1 MSCSINSCFEQ
12 ANRLEKIQL
21 LINECFT
28 WELSRLFKWRIPLNS
43 LLRGS
48 QAASNNSPNAF
59 CFSISRGQ
67 LLINTMTPKSFVHK
81 SQVQL
86 KSQFLISLEIH
97 PVTDS
102 VETYNKPC
110 NVWIENV
117 RSQNVRVQS
126 QIVLQSVRWSIHQR
140 TENRA
145 TTRRLQLEK
154 FSMRTKV
161 TMALIWHRLLRFHP
175 RLII

>member
-1 MSCSINSCFEQ
+1 MECKITIQFNFTTFQICSLFAKSSVKVAQLRCISNSTSTKMFCSINSFFEQ
-12 ANRLEKIQL
+12 ANRLKKIQL
-21 LINECFT
+21 LINEIFT

-102 VETYNKPC
+102 VQTYNK
-110 NVWIENV
+110 
-117 RSQNVRVQS
+117 
-126 QIVLQSVRWSIHQR
+126 
-140 TENRA
+140 
-145 TTRRLQLEK
+145 
-154 FSMRTKV
+154 
-161 TMALIWHRLLRFHP
+161 TM
-175 RLII
+175 

>member
-1 MSCSINSCFEQ
+1 MK
-12 ANRLEKIQL
+12 KI
-21 LINECFT
+21 FT

-102 VETYNKPC
+102 VETYNKTITCLNPKRTRQERTC
-110 NVWIENV
+110 TESNRTAFSKVFNASKNWK
-117 RSQNVRVQS
+117 QS
-126 QIVLQSVRWSIHQR
+126 GVDHHSVG
-140 TENRA
+140 T
-145 TTRRLQLEK
+145 K
-154 FSMRTKV
+154 FI
-161 TMALIWHRLLRFHP
+161 MALIWQNLLRFHP
-175 RLII
+175 GLIL